1 MSKTSSYSAAG
12 AIPWKIF
19 KNKRLLRDLHRGH
32 IPPVHVQFI
41 PTNRCNLKCSFCSCM
56 GRDSSREMDL
66 DEIQILIP
74 HLKDLGTQSV
84 TITGGGEPLLHKD
97 IATIIEWFY
106 VYGIDVGL
114 VTNGVLLDKLKP
126 NVLSMLTWCRI
137 SCADERPFT
146 GRFRD
151 AVAYAVTAAPY
162 VDWAF
167 SYVVSSQPNLDNLFE
182 HIEFANLHDFT
193 HVRVVSDLLDIEHSP
208 IVYVKTAIEDE
219 INTDRVIWQDR
230 QEWTK
235 GKKRCLISL
244 LKPVIG
250 PDGFVYPCCGVQYA
264 LEDSELDLP
273 VEMRM
278 GHWASLGKMG
288 WFNGSHCIKCYY
300 DNYNITLSSI
310 LDDINHISFV

>member
-1 MSKTSSYSAAG
+1 MSKVTSYSAAG

-19 KNKRLLRDLHRGH
+19 KNEKLLQSIHKGH

-41 PTNRCNLKCSFCSCM
+41 PTNICNLKCSFCSCS
-56 GRDSSREMDL
+56 GRDISQEMRL
-66 DEIQILIP
+66 DEICDLIP
-74 HLKDLGTQSV
+74 FLRELGTQSV

-114 VTNGVLLDKLKP
+114 VTNGTLLNKLKP
-126 NVLSMLTWCRI
+126 NVLNMLTWCRI

-151 AVAYAVTAAPY
+151 SVTYAVMAAPD

-167 SYVVSSQPNLDNLFE
+167 SYVVSSEVTREGLINLWD
-182 HIEFANLHDFT
+182 HIKFANEHDFT
-193 HVRVVSDLLDIEHSP
+193 HIRVVSDLLDVESSSIEKYKE
-208 IVYVKTAIEDE
+208 VYWNED
-219 INTDRVIWQDR
+219 IIIWQDR
-230 QEWTK
+230 QHWTE
-235 GKKRCLISL
+235 GKERCLISL

-264 LEDSELDLP
+264 LKDAELDLP
-273 VEMRM
+273 IEMRM
-278 GHWASLGKMG
+278 GHWSSLNKLTN
-288 WFNGSHCIKCYY
+288 FDGSKCIKCYY
-300 DNYNITLSSI
+300 DNYNVTLSSV
-310 LDDINHISFV
+310 LDDINHVTFV